1 MKLHTVVATAF
12 VLNAGVVSVY
22 GVDRMSESDQG
33 PSTGPLIAQMG
44 TPEPGSVSDQET
56 TRKQRNP
63 AKAQGTDQ
71 NTQVT
76 LGGAKNVVTG
86 EVFKIDGEYHFIK
99 EDSGEEVR
107 LLVNKDTRKICGSG
121 TASASSSSPV
131 IGKQDGSGDPAASDE
146 QIRQG
151 QRKDETATGSGFQ
164 MGQSAGCAFKAGDR
178 IKAEVSDIGTV
189 TTIRYLAE
197 AKRSARASQLPLPD
211 ESKGEGMQEA
221 EDRPPSIETLMTEKA
236 KAIAPAD
243 LHPEGSGEQTASAP
257 ARSAPEEQV
266 KGEVIRGK
274 IVTIQNEFLAV
285 KTTNGKDVRLHVDKN
300 THRGQVNLKDEEFK
314 EGDKIEAY
322 VTQKGHA
329 ISISLM
335 RHRGICPG
343 TPKEGDDMDLML

>member
-1 MKLHTVVATAF
+1 MKLLTVVATAF
-12 VLNAGVVSVY
+12 VLNDGVVSVY

-76 LGGAKNVVTG
+76 LGGAKNV
-86 EVFKIDGEYHFIK
+86 
-99 EDSGEEVR
+99 
-107 LLVNKDTRKICGSG
+107 
-121 TASASSSSPV
+121 
-131 IGKQDGSGDPAASDE
+131 
-146 QIRQG
+146 
-151 QRKDETATGSGFQ
+151 
-164 MGQSAGCAFKAGDR
+164 
-178 IKAEVSDIGTV
+178 
-189 TTIRYLAE
+189 
-197 AKRSARASQLPLPD
+197 
-211 ESKGEGMQEA
+211 
-221 EDRPPSIETLMTEKA
+221 EDRSPSIETLMTEKA

>member
-1 MKLHTVVATAF
+1 MKILTVVASAF

-33 PSTGPLIAQMG
+33 PSTGQLIAQLG
-44 TPEPGSVSDQET
+44 IPEPGSVSDQEP

-63 AKAQGTDQ
+63 AKDQGTDQ

-86 EVFKIDGEYHFIK
+86 EVLKIDGDYHFIK

-121 TASASSSSPV
+121 TASASSSPSV
-131 IGKQDGSGDPAASDE
+131 IGKQDGSGDSGASDE
-146 QIRQG
+146 QSRQG

-164 MGQSAGCAFKAGDR
+164 MGPSSGCAFKAGDR
-178 IKAEVSDIGTV
+178 IKADVSDIGTV

-197 AKRSARASQLPLPD
+197 AKSVARAPQLPMPD
-211 ESKGEGMQEA
+211 ESTGGGMQEA
-221 EDRPPSIETLMTEKA
+221 EDRSPSIEELMTEKA
-236 KAIAPAD
+236 KALAPAD
-243 LHPEGSGEQTASAP
+243 LRAEGEQTASAP
-257 ARSAPEEQV
+257 ARSAPEEHV

-274 IVTIQNEFLAV
+274 IVNIQNEFFTV

-322 VTQKGHA
+322 VTPKGHA

-335 RHRGICPG
+335 RAQGNMPRDP
-343 TPKEGDDMDLML
+343 EGGG

>member
-1 MKLHTVVATAF
+1 MKLLTVVATAF
-12 VLNAGVVSVY
+12 VLNAGAVSVY
-22 GVDRMSESDQG
+22 AVDRMSESDQG
-33 PSTGPLIAQMG
+33 PGTGQLIAQLG

-63 AKAQGTDQ
+63 AKVQGTDQ

-76 LGGAKNVVTG
+76 LGGAKYVVTG
-86 EVFKIDGEYHFIK
+86 EVFKIDGDYHFIK

-107 LLVNKDTRKICGSG
+107 LLVNKDTHKICGSG
-121 TASASSSSPV
+121 AASTSSPSAV

-146 QIRQG
+146 QRRQG

-164 MGQSAGCAFKAGDR
+164 MGQSSGCAFKAGDR
-178 IKAEVSDIGTV
+178 IRAEVSDIGTV

-197 AKRSARASQLPLPD
+197 AKGLARAPQLPLSD
-211 ESKGEGMQEA
+211 ESKGGGMQEA
-221 EDRPPSIETLMTEKA
+221 EDRSPSIETLMKEKA
-236 KAIAPAD
+236 KALAPAD
-243 LHPEGSGEQTASAP
+243 LRPEGEQTASAP

-274 IVTIQNEFLAV
+274 IVTIQNEFLTV

-322 VTQKGHA
+322 VTPKGHA

-335 RHRGICPG
+335 RAQGNMPG
-343 TPKEGDDMDLML
+343 DPEGGG

>member
-1 MKLHTVVATAF
+1 MKLLTVVATAF

-33 PSTGPLIAQMG
+33 SGTGPLIAQLG
-44 TPEPGSVSDQET
+44 IPEPGSVADQET

-63 AKAQGTDQ
+63 AKDQGTDQ

-86 EVFKIDGEYHFIK
+86 EVFKIDGDYHFIK

-107 LLVNKDTRKICGSG
+107 LLVNKDTHKICKSG
-121 TASASSSSPV
+121 TASSSSSSPV
-131 IGKQDGSGDPAASDE
+131 IGKQDGSGDSAASRE

-164 MGQSAGCAFKAGDR
+164 MGSSSGCAFKAGDR

-197 AKRSARASQLPLPD
+197 AKSLARPPQLPLPD
-211 ESKGEGMQEA
+211 ESAGTGMQEA
-221 EDRPPSIETLMTEKA
+221 EDRSPSIEKLMAEKGTA
-236 KAIAPAD
+236 LAPAD
-243 LHPEGSGEQTASAP
+243 LRAEGEQTASAP
-257 ARSAPEEQV
+257 ARPAPEEQV

-274 IVTIQNEFLAV
+274 IVTIQNEFLTV
-285 KTTNGKDVRLHVDKN
+285 RTTNGKDVRLHVDKN

-322 VTQKGHA
+322 VTPKGHA

-335 RHRGICPG
+335 RAQGNMPG
-343 TPKEGDDMDLML
+343 DPEGGG

>member
-1 MKLHTVVATAF
+1 MKLLTVVATAF

-22 GVDRMSESDQG
+22 GLDRMSELDQG
-33 PSTGPLIAQMG
+33 PSTGQLIAQMG
-44 TPEPGSVSDQET
+44 IPEPGSVSDQET

-63 AKAQGTDQ
+63 AKDQRTDQ

-76 LGGAKNVVTG
+76 LGGAKYVVTG
-86 EVFKIDGEYHFIK
+86 EVFKIDGDYHFIK

-107 LLVNKDTRKICGSG
+107 LLVNKDTHKICGSG
-121 TASASSSSPV
+121 AASTSNSSAV
-131 IGKQDGSGDPAASDE
+131 IGKQDGGGASNASEE

-164 MGQSAGCAFKAGDR
+164 MGQSSGCAFKAGDR
-178 IKAEVSDIGTV
+178 IKAEVSDLGTV

-197 AKRSARASQLPLPD
+197 TKRVARAPQLPFPD
-211 ESKGEGMQEA
+211 ESKGAYVKEA
-221 EDRPPSIETLMTEKA
+221 EDQSPSNEKLMAEKEKA
-236 KAIAPAD
+236 LAPAD
-243 LHPEGSGEQTASAP
+243 LRPEGEQTASVP

-274 IVTIQNEFLAV
+274 IVTIQNEFLTV
-285 KTTNGKDVRLHVDKN
+285 KTTNGKDVRVHVDKN

-322 VTQKGHA
+322 VTPKGHA

-335 RHRGICPG
+335 RAQGNMPG
-343 TPKEGDDMDLML
+343 DPEGGG